1 LAAPE
6 GSPTRVI
13 ALRPSSEPS
22 TIVLVI
28 SGPIAR
34 ADLPDLCEQ
43 VRGLLEGSDADLVV
57 CDVRGLVDPDA
68 VTIDALARLQLTA
81 RRLARRIRLTGACD
95 ELEELLGM
103 MGLSE
108 VVPLYRELPLE
119 PTRQAEERE
128 QARGVEEE
136 ARTDDQTP

>member
-1 LAAPE
+1 LADPE

-13 ALRPSSEPS
+13 ALRPSGEPR
-22 TIVLVI
+22 TLVLAI
-28 SGPIAR
+28 SGPIAP
-34 ADLPDLCEQ
+34 ADLPDLCEH

-81 RRLARRIRLTGACD
+81 RRQARRIRLTGACA
-95 ELEELLGM
+95 ELEELLGL

-108 VVPLYRELPLE
+108 AVPLTTALPLE
-119 PTRQAEERE
+119 PSGQTEERE

-136 ARTDDQTP
+136 ARPGDQSP